1 MGEHGMWPWR
11 ASSALKAILSSALG
25 HKHLGH
31 LIFQSELLGGDWRQ
45 YNSAQSIDI
54 HRVCL
59 ILPNSMYCSHGCCD
73 SALELQLGVLFLSH
87 LPSSLLGSCYFKDEF
102 RPNQLIIFFFFYPP
116 HFLSNNSYFL
126 LVIFLSFQVI
136 FPCLPVSQ
144 SVEVM
149 NIMVGVSSLDTSF
162 HLSIPLL
169 AYEKAYVFKSACRR

>member
-1 MGEHGMWPWR
+1 MDEHGMWPWR

-31 LIFQSELLGGDWRQ
+31 LIFQSELLGEDRRQ

-102 RPNQLIIFFFFYPP
+102 RPNQLIIFFSFTPLISLVTTVTSSWLFSFLFRSSFLACQ
-116 HFLSNNSYFL
+116 FLSQL
-126 LVIFLSFQVI
+126 KL
-136 FPCLPVSQ
+136 
-144 SVEVM
+144 
-149 NIMVGVSSLDTSF
+149 
-162 HLSIPLL
+162 
-169 AYEKAYVFKSACRR
+169 